1 MAEIKDIF
9 RAYDI
14 RGNTEEKLTP
24 EVMKKIGKA
33 FGTFII
39 KKGHKKVVVGH
50 DARNTSIK
58 LKKAFIEGL
67 KSTKV
72 KRIVDLG
79 LEPFGTV
86 LYYGWKRGFETAY
99 ITASHLPPMWN
110 GVKFYH
116 SDGVGYLEE
125 ENNQIRDIFIEES
138 FEEGDEAKVLKE
150 DIRDEY
156 IEYVVKNVEEGDL
169 DVLIDC
175 GNGVAGLTA
184 PEILDKLGFNV
195 DVLHGKPDGD
205 FPNRES
211 DVNEDSISKMLDKVD
226 EYDIGIAYDGDSDR
240 CFIITNNGK
249 LLRADETAYLV
260 LDKLLEDKNGDVVAN
275 VECSRRIEDVA
286 EKHDSNVERVRVGH
300 TYLFK
305 AIKENEALFGVER
318 AGHFAVPQIFPLDDG
333 VAASVLFASKI
344 SDFED
349 IEEELDDMP
358 EYFGDRIPFKCPDSD
373 KFEVVEK
380 VKDKLLKEYED
391 TSTVDGVRVELENG
405 WVLIRA
411 SNTSPKIRITMEA
424 ETEKDYKEIKSEF
437 SRKLE
442 ETIEEVVGN
451 RDER

>member
-1 MAEIKDIF
+1 MTEIREIF

-14 RGNTEEKLTP
+14 RGNTEENLTF
-24 EVMKKIGKA
+24 EVMEKIGKA
-33 FGTFII
+33 FGTFID
-39 KKGHKKVVVGH
+39 KKGYKKVVVGH

-58 LKKAFIEGL
+58 LKKAFITGI
-67 KSTKV
+67 KSSKV

-116 SDGVGYLEE
+116 SNGVGYLEE
-125 ENNQIRDIFIEES
+125 ENNQIRDIFLEES
-138 FEEGDEAKVLKE
+138 FEEGSEAKVLK
-150 DIRDEY
+150 DDVRDEY
-156 IEYVVKNVEEGDL
+156 IDYVVENVTGGDL
-169 DVLIDC
+169 DVVIDC

-184 PEILDKLGFNV
+184 PDILDDLGFNV

-211 DVNEDSISKMLDKVD
+211 DVNEESISKMLEIIED
-226 EYDIGIAYDGDSDR
+226 YDIGMAYDGDSDR
-240 CFIITNNGK
+240 CFIITNNGE

-260 LDKLLEDKNGDVVAN
+260 LEKLLEEKKGDVVAN

-286 EKHDSNVERVRVGH
+286 EKHGSKVKRVRVGH

-305 AIKENEALFGVER
+305 AIKENEAIFGVER

-333 VAASVLFASKI
+333 VAASALFASKI
-344 SDFED
+344 SEFED

-380 VKDKLLKEYED
+380 IKDKLVNEYEE

-424 ETEKDYKEIKSEF
+424 KTEKDYREIKSEF
-437 SRKLE
+437 SNKLE
-442 ETIEEVVGN
+442 QTINEVVGK
-451 RDER
+451 